1 MIRILF
7 LLLGREIIQRH
18 WRTLLVIST
27 LWIIG
32 GSLIVIDALD
42 GKTLIPTRIFG
53 YFLLPEAVLCLFAA
67 IASQGT
73 ARRMRI
79 VQGVA
84 LLGVGLLIVSATPAS
99 NFALAMLFGLCFL
112 IDGTVRIGSAWVV
125 RYPRWRIGLIGGI
138 VEVLIAIGTLQPWP
152 TWYAGTVGVNVGA
165 VLILTGIGLMSIA
178 FRIKRLEP
186 DASLTS
192 ILSRNPFNQRAAQL
206 YRKRTARNRKSLIVH
221 VWTPTGTAM
230 TTLRQRAINRYIAA
244 VDTNGVI
251 STGHSALE
259 MAPDLYISH
268 YPAAEIDRNPDQF
281 SRTLRATADNNVSG
295 RFLPS
300 YEFESSDWCPSTV
313 QVEIKNI
320 DAARLR
326 RFWKHYRAND
336 TYNLTNRNCSSAVA
350 DALDAALE
358 GVYREHRWPVFKA
371 LQAVVF
377 PELWAAGLM
386 RKRAESMAWTPGL
399 VLDYARALSALV
411 DHSERPTAKQSF
423 RLVKKYSPRKS
434 KKPVS

>member
-1 MIRILF
+1 MLTIS
-7 LLLGREIIQRH
+7 
-18 WRTLLVIST
+18 VI
-27 LWIIG
+27 WIISG
-32 GSLIVIDALD
+32 TLIIIDALD
-42 GKTLIPTRIFG
+42 GKTIIPSRFFG
-53 YFLLPEAVLCLFAA
+53 YLLLPEAALCLFAA
-67 IASQGT
+67 IAYYGT

-79 VQGVA
+79 VQGVV
-84 LLGVGLLIVSATPAS
+84 LLGVSALIISSTPAS
-99 NFALAMLFGLCFL
+99 NFALAVLFGFCFL
-112 IDGTVRIGSAWVV
+112 LDGVVRIGSAWVI
-125 RYPRWRIGLIGGI
+125 RYPRWKLGFAGGVI
-138 VEVLIAIGTLQPWP
+138 EVLLAIITLQPWP
-152 TWYAGTVGVNVGA
+152 TWYEGTVGVNVGA
-165 VLILTGIGLMSIA
+165 VLFLTGIGLLSIA
-178 FRIKRLEP
+178 FRIKRLEA

-192 ILSRNPFNQRAAQL
+192 ILSRNPFNQRATQL
-206 YRKRTARNRKSLIVH
+206 FQKRTARNRKSLIVH

-230 TTLRQRAINRYIAA
+230 TPLRQRAINRYIAA

-251 STGHSALE
+251 STGHAALE
-259 MAPDLYISH
+259 MAPDVYISH
-268 YPAAEIDRNPDQF
+268 YPATEIDRNPDEF
-281 SRTLRATADNNVSG
+281 SRTLRATADNNVAG

-300 YEFESSDWCPSTV
+300 YEVESTDWCPSTV

-326 RFWKHYRAND
+326 KFWKHYRANN

-371 LQAVVF
+371 LQAIVF

-411 DHSERPTAKQSF
+411 NSSDQSTRKQNI
-423 RLVKKYSPRKS
+423 RLVKKYSLRQPDN
-434 KKPVS
+434 

>member
-18 WRTLLVIST
+18 WKTLLTISAI
-27 LWIIG
+27 WIVG
-32 GSLIVIDALD
+32 GAAIIIDALD
-42 GKTLIPTRIFG
+42 GVTIIPSRFFG
-53 YFLLPEAVLCLFAA
+53 YFLLPEAALCLFAA
-67 IASQGT
+67 IASYGT

-84 LLGVGLLIVSATPAS
+84 LLGVGMLIITSTPAS
-99 NFALAMLFGLCFL
+99 NFALAVLFGLCFL
-112 IDGTVRIGSAWVV
+112 VDGVVRIGSAWVV
-125 RYPRWRIGLIGGI
+125 RYPRWKMGLVGGI
-138 VEVLIAIGTLQPWP
+138 VEVLLAIATLQPWP
-152 TWYAGTVGVNVGA
+152 TWYEGTVGVNVGA
-165 VLILTGIGLMSIA
+165 VLMLTGVGLLSIA
-178 FRIKRLEP
+178 FRIKRLEG

-244 VDTNGVI
+244 VDSNGVI

-268 YPAAEIDRNPDQF
+268 YPATEIDRNPDQF
-281 SRTLRATADNNVSG
+281 SRTLRATADNNVAG

-300 YEFESSDWCPSTV
+300 YEFESADWCPSTV

-371 LQAVVF
+371 LQAIVF

-411 DHSERPTAKQSF
+411 DSSNRSTPKQNY

-434 KKPVS
+434 KAPVG